1 LDDQPVTV
9 SEAPASAKAEAP
21 LHRAARLTLRFA
33 PAVVVV
39 AVLVAL
45 VWSGALKHLS
55 LSELRASR
63 GVLEAHV
70 HAHPLLS
77 LLAYLGV
84 YVVAITLSLPAALI
98 LTLSGGFLFG
108 PWLGGVAAALGSSA
122 GATAVFLISRLTVG
136 DALERGVSPR
146 VKALEE
152 GIKKDAFF
160 YLLTLRLIPVTPFW
174 LVNVAAGLLSI
185 RLSTYVL
192 ATLIGIFPASMIYA
206 GIGSGLGRM
215 FDRGVQ
221 PHLHS
226 LITPELALPLAG
238 LGLLSVL
245 PILYQ
250 RFRARRA
257 AKAASVAG
265 AADVQ

>member
-1 LDDQPVTV
+1 MDDQPAII
-9 SEAPASAKAEAP
+9 SRAPSSAKAETR
-21 LHRAARLTLRFA
+21 LHRAGRLTLRFA
-33 PAVVVV
+33 PAAVVV
-39 AVLVAL
+39 AALIAL

-55 LSELRASR
+55 LGELRASR
-63 GVLEAHV
+63 HVLTAYV

-77 LLAYLGV
+77 LLAYVGV
-84 YVVAITLSLPAALI
+84 YIVAVTLSLPAALI

-108 PWLGGVAAALGSSA
+108 PWLGGVAAALGSTL

-136 DALERGVSPR
+136 DALERGVSSR
-146 VKALEE
+146 VRALEE
-152 GIKKDAFF
+152 GIKQDAFF
-160 YLLTLRLIPVTPFW
+160 YLLTLRLIPITPFW

-185 RLSTYVL
+185 RLRTYVL
-192 ATLIGIFPASMIYA
+192 ATILGIFPASMIYA

-221 PHLHS
+221 PHLRS
-226 LITPELALPLAG
+226 LITPELVLPLAG
-238 LGLLSVL
+238 LGLLSIL
-245 PILYQ
+245 PILYH

-265 AADVQ
+265 VAGVQ

>member
-1 LDDQPVTV
+1 M
-9 SEAPASAKAEAP
+9 
-21 LHRAARLTLRFA
+21 RLALRFA

-39 AVLVAL
+39 AAL
-45 VWSGALKHLS
+45 IALIWSGALKHLS

-63 GVLEAHV
+63 HLLTHLVHLHPVLSV
-70 HAHPLLS
+70 
-77 LLAYLGV
+77 LAYVGV
-84 YVVAITLSLPAALI
+84 YIVAITLSLPAALI
-98 LTLSGGFLFG
+98 LTLTGGFLFG
-108 PWLGGVAAALGSSA
+108 PWLGGVAAAFGSTL

-160 YLLTLRLIPVTPFW
+160 YLLTLRLVPVTPFW

-185 RLSTYVL
+185 RLRIYVT
-192 ATLIGIFPASMIYA
+192 ATLLGIFPASMIYA
-206 GIGSGLGRM
+206 GIGSGLGKM

-221 PHLHS
+221 PRLHN
-226 LITPELALPLAG
+226 LITPDLAFPLVA
-238 LGLLSVL
+238 LGLLSIL

-250 RFRARRA
+250 RLRARRA
-257 AKAASVAG
+257 ARAPPHEASSAASVAERSG
-265 AADVQ
+265 VQ